1 MSVRATERLIG
12 DIVVASGLSN
22 SPKMIVKSVDI
33 EAKRVTAVWF
43 SDHHEGQE
51 ATFPATAI
59 DRVEE
64 TEKAAP
70 AAKAGRPGRK
80 PAKNNVSG
88 NK

>member
-1 MSVRATERLIG
+1 MSVRATERLVG

-43 SDHHEGQE
+43 SDNHEGQE

-59 DRVEE
+59 DRAEDA
-64 TEKAAP
+64 EKAAP
-70 AAKAGRPGRK
+70 DSKTGRPGRK
-80 PAKNNVSG
+80 PAK
-88 NK
+88 K